1 MTEQELD
8 ITSRNLAKAIR
19 QKESGGDY
27 NAVGDNGTSRGAW
40 QWQAATWKGH
50 AQEILGDAN
59 AEMTPE
65 HQNVV
70 AKGMMRKYIQQGKDA
85 AQIAAIWNSG
95 SDKGWEN
102 KVGTNVINGKPIQY
116 NVPQYVKS
124 VTENYQKF
132 KSESQ
137 LQQQEVQQPEAP
149 QVDKPGLLASIGN
162 AITDPFV
169 ALGGGVANIIRPMI
183 GQEVNREKIPSIFG
197 GEGVNPVGS
206 RDGQELGAV
215 DTAQQL
221 AGNVAMAGSN
231 FVGGGIAKSVGGG
244 ILAKTLPVATQL
256 AKEGAIAGGAQL
268 GGQAMSEGKSAGDV
282 ALETV
287 KGVGIGA
294 IATPLIGVPLGLLPL
309 ATSAGRGAVTK
320 ELESKYITQN
330 TDDWARVGSDYVRSG
345 GVLAKEGKF
354 GKDSPKF
361 LGELGISP
369 NRLIE
374 NGKFQTEDIAK
385 ELSTTAVKDF
395 DNTLTDMLK
404 AAQFSNK
411 KPDLTR
417 MEINAISKIKDIKNI
432 TEAQRLQIAKNIKQ
446 EFSALKGKYG
456 DSITLPS
463 LNEQKGNY
471 WANTKFDA
479 TKPFQSDVNYI
490 IGSTM
495 RQTIEDSVQDA
506 PVRELNQLLGN
517 YYSAAKFLRSIN
529 KREPKQTA
537 IQKVGGTLSRA
548 AGTLVGSAMGG
559 TGGAVSGYLFGKTLA
574 DVLNK
579 ASNPVKTAVLNN
591 LEKTNPQAFDEALK
605 YLGHQQLNILKNVS
619 VKQTT
624 SSQVK
629 GASEIQNA
637 VKSVVK

>member
-1 MTEQELD
+1 MDQD
-8 ITSRNLAKAIR
+8 VINLAKAIR
-19 QKESGGDY
+19 QKESGGNFD
-27 NAVGDNGTSRGAW
+27 AVGDNGTSKGAY
-40 QWQAATWKGH
+40 QWQANTWKGH
-50 AQEILGDAN
+50 AKQILGDEN
-59 AEMTPE
+59 AEMTRDN
-65 HQNVV
+65 QQAV
-70 AKGMMRKYIQQGKDA
+70 AYGMMKTWKDQGLNP
-85 AQIAAIWNSG
+85 AQIAAKWNSG
-95 SDKGWEN
+95 SEKGWEN
-102 KVGTNVINGKPIQY
+102 KIGVNVINGKPIQY
-116 NVPQYVKS
+116 NVPQYVKD
-124 VTENYQKF
+124 VTDTYQKF
-132 KSESQ
+132 KLESHQ
-137 LQQQEVQQPEAP
+137 AQPEITSPEAP
-149 QVDKPGLLASIGN
+149 QVEKPGLLASIGN

-231 FVGGGIAKSVGGG
+231 FVGAGLAKSVGTG
-244 ILAKTLPVATQL
+244 ILSKTLPMATQL

-268 GGQAMSEGKSAGDV
+268 GGKAMEEGKSVGDV
-282 ALETV
+282 ALETA

-309 ATSAGRGAVTK
+309 ATSAGRGAITK
-320 ELESKYITQN
+320 ELESKYIAQN

-374 NGKFQTEDIAK
+374 NGKFQTEDIAT

-404 AAQFSNK
+404 ASQFSNK

-417 MEINAISKIKDIKNI
+417 MEVNAISKIKDIKNI

-456 DSITLPS
+456 ESITLPS

-495 RQTIEDSVQDA
+495 RQTIEDTVQDA

-529 KREPKQTA
+529 NRVPKQTA
-537 IQKVGGTLSRA
+537 LQKVGGTVSRA
-548 AGTLVGSAMGG
+548 IGTGVGGAMGG
-559 TGGAVSGYLFGKTLA
+559 TGGAISGYLFGKTLA

-579 ASNPVKTAVLNN
+579 ASNPVKAAVLDN

-624 SSQVK
+624 PTQTK
-629 GASEIQNA
+629 GVSDISNA
-637 VKSVVK
+637 VKNVVK

>member
-1 MTEQELD
+1 MGLAVTNNNPGNLRDVSTGQFRKFSSPDEGYAALMNDLQAKVTGATSTGLHGGSSLYEFAQKYAPRTDNNNPENYTVQLANRLGVRPDTKLSELQPRIPELAYAIAQNEDQEFAKRYPLNIPKQQAPQQPE
-8 ITSRNLAKAIR
+8 ITS
-19 QKESGGDY
+19 
-27 NAVGDNGTSRGAW
+27 
-40 QWQAATWKGH
+40 
-50 AQEILGDAN
+50 
-59 AEMTPE
+59 
-65 HQNVV
+65 
-70 AKGMMRKYIQQGKDA
+70 
-85 AQIAAIWNSG
+85 
-95 SDKGWEN
+95 
-102 KVGTNVINGKPIQY
+102 
-116 NVPQYVKS
+116 
-124 VTENYQKF
+124 
-132 KSESQ
+132 
-137 LQQQEVQQPEAP
+137 PEAP
-149 QVDKPGLLASIGN
+149 QVEKPGLLASIGN

-231 FVGGGIAKSVGGG
+231 FVGAGLAKSVGGG
-244 ILAKTLPVATQL
+244 VLTKTLPAVTQL
-256 AKEGAIAGGAQL
+256 AKEGAIVGGAQL
-268 GGQAMSEGKSAGDV
+268 GGQAMSEGKSASDV

-287 KGVGIGA
+287 KGAGIGA

-309 ATSAGRGAVTK
+309 ATSAGRGALTK
-320 ELESKYITQN
+320 ELESKYIAQN
-330 TDDWARVGSDYVRSG
+330 TNDWARVGSDYVRSG

-374 NGKFQTEDIAK
+374 NGKFQTEDIAT

-404 AAQFSNK
+404 ASQFSNK

-417 MEINAISKIKDIKNI
+417 MEVNAVSKIKDIKNI
-432 TEAQRLQIAKNIKQ
+432 TEAQRLQIAENIKQ

-456 DSITLPS
+456 ESITLPS

-495 RQTIEDSVQDA
+495 RQTIEDTVQDA

-529 KREPKQTA
+529 NRVPKQTA
-537 IQKVGGTLSRA
+537 LQKVGGTVSRA
-548 AGTLVGSAMGG
+548 IGTGVGGAMGG
-559 TGGAVSGYLFGKTLA
+559 TGGAISGYLFGKTLA

-579 ASNPVKTAVLNN
+579 ASNPVKSAVLSN
-591 LEKTNPQAFDEALK
+591 LEKTNPQAFEEALK

-624 SSQVK
+624 PAQTK
-629 GASEIQNA
+629 GAINISNA
-637 VKSVVK
+637 VKNVVK